1 MINFKENI
9 KVLNLLIP
17 RMKKIISFA
26 FVFFS
31 NYVVFG
37 QSKTLIFNQV
47 SNSAQTNALWED
59 AQSKKRLID
68 TTSNPAKISD
78 SNLKNYN
85 VVVFLNTSV
94 NALNFQQSAEL
105 QRFLQAG
112 GGFVGIGG
120 AVEKSYKWLWYNKM
134 IGGVLAES
142 QFPDKVQ
149 LSLITN
155 ATIGKS
161 ELPPLW
167 KIDDKPLVMSNVP
180 VRCKP
185 VLLDVM
191 GKTWAWHYTTEE
203 GGKMFYTALGG
214 ESSAFQNPNLLS
226 HIWSGIEE
234 VSSKKMPDY
243 TKIADTALP
252 SEDNFLKVTLSDNL
266 ENPLALATLPTRNV
280 VWIEQNG
287 QVKVFDAKKRITNKI
302 GKIDATNLKAIKLDP
317 EFTENGYVY
326 TFSEINSNEYKIG
339 RMQLMGDSIA
349 TMSDF
354 SSQSTT
360 PLTKSIT
367 YEFDKYVS
375 EAYRLPKYF
384 AGKAFRFDSKQGFV
398 LETLDED
405 GNVKNVE
412 PFLSNIRFD
421 SIIDISFGVDGEL
434 YLLENTRLVKI
445 DYSEKNRKPIAI
457 ASADALSGNAPF
469 KVKLSSD
476 GSVDYDAKDR
486 LSFEWS
492 IIGTTITTIKEQNPE
507 YTFLKAGNYEVKL
520 KITDNQGESAET
532 LLKIQVNK
540 AASKKK

>member
-1 MINFKENI
+1 
-9 KVLNLLIP
+9 
-17 RMKKIISFA
+17 MKKIVSFA

-31 NYVVFG
+31 YYAVFG
-37 QSKTLIFNQV
+37 QSKTLIFYSV
-47 SNSAQTNALWED
+47 SNSAKVKALWED
-59 AQSKKRLID
+59 AQSKKCLID

-94 NALNFQQSAEL
+94 NVLNFQQSAEL
-105 QRFLQAG
+105 QRFLKAG

-120 AVEKSYKWLWYNKM
+120 AIEKSYKWLWYNKM
-134 IGGVLAES
+134 IGGVLADS
-142 QFPDKVQ
+142 QFQDKVQ
-149 LSLITN
+149 ISLITN

-214 ESSAFQNPNLLS
+214 ESSAFLNPNLLS

-234 VSSKKMPDY
+234 VSSQKMPDY
-243 TKIADTALP
+243 SKIADTALP
-252 SEDNFLKVTLSDNL
+252 SENNFLKVTLSDNL

-280 VWIEQNG
+280 VWVEQNG
-287 QVKVFDAKKRITNKI
+287 KIKIFDAQKRKTNQI
-302 GKIDATNLKAIKLDP
+302 GKIDAANLKAIKLDP
-317 EFTENGYVY
+317 EFAENGYVY

-339 RMQLMGDSIA
+339 RMQLIGDSVA
-349 TMSDF
+349 LMSDF

-360 PLTKSIT
+360 PLAKSIT
-367 YEFDKYVS
+367 YEFDKHAN

-384 AGKAFRFDSKQGFV
+384 TGKSFRFDNKQGV
-398 LETLDED
+398 VIETLDED
-405 GNVKNVE
+405 GNIKNVE
-412 PFLSNIRFD
+412 PFLSNMRFD

-457 ASADALSGNAPF
+457 ASADVLSGNAPL

-476 GSVDYDAKDR
+476 GSVDFDTKDG
-486 LSFEWS
+486 LNFEWS
-492 IIGTTITTIKEQNPE
+492 IIGTTITIIKEQNPE

-520 KITDNQGESAET
+520 KIIDNQGESAET
-532 LLKIQVNK
+532 ILKVQVNK
-540 AASKKK
+540 PAPRKK